1 MAIDACCIREA
12 QCHRRFSMPTPG
24 MVSRVGSLARQLAPN
39 AASRSRISGRSSPV
53 HSTTSALKLVE
64 IADIMEPAIH
74 SRMRLIAEASQH
86 WDGVNPIREISTLG
100 QTP

>member
-1 MAIDACCIREA
+1 
-12 QCHRRFSMPTPG
+12 
-24 MVSRVGSLARQLAPN
+24 
-39 AASRSRISGRSSPV
+39 V

-64 IADIMEPAIH
+64 VADIMEPAIH